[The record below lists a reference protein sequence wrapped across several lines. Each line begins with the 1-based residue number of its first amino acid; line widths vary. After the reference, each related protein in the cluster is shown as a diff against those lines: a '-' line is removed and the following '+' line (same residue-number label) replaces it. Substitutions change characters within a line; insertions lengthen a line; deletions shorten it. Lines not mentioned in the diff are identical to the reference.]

1 MKSTGA
7 VCEEKAGARRP
18 GQASP
23 SGDHI
28 PDGAGT
34 GHAEAL
40 TSAASAAAPAGV
52 QAGREA
58 MVVLAGAQVA
68 LADRCGA
75 SS

>member
-18 GQASP
+18 GQTSP
-23 SGDHI
+23 SGGHI
-28 PDGAGT
+28 PDAAST
-34 GHAEAL
+34 GLAEAL

-52 QAGREA
+52 QAGRDA
-58 MVVLAGAQVA
+58 LAVLAGAPVA
-68 LADRCGA
+68 LVAHCGA